1 LTEANI
7 EFPVAKERVSRL
19 GLGGTTVLAV
29 ALALAGCTTEPTYNS
44 GGDRSSSIGGATP
57 GNVVREDD
65 KKSASAEEQEKLSPR
80 QKRAAAQSAAA
91 AAGVAILI
99 AKKLQ
104 EVADQCKALGRPE
117 YQIDCL
123 GDGFAAVSQDMPADA
138 EFGDARAAIAEA
150 SRSLN
155 ALAEENKATDLPPIE
170 RPNVA
175 GQIVPV
181 AVDRLAASR
190 ERAARIVE
198 ETQTVLL
205 RSSETDPAH
214 VEPYQRIVA
223 ALDSSKVLL
232 RS

>member
-1 LTEANI
+1 LTEENI
-7 EFPVAKERVSRL
+7 EFPVAKERVGRL

-29 ALALAGCTTEPTYNS
+29 ALARAGCASEPVYNS
-44 GGDRSSSIGGATP
+44 GGDRGSSIGGATP
-57 GNVVREDD
+57 GNVTRPDD
-65 KKSASAEEQEKLSPR
+65 RKSAEDERKMSPKA
-80 QKRAAAQSAAA
+80 KRAAAQSAAA
-91 AAGVAILI
+91 AAGVAVVI

-104 EVADQCKALGRPE
+104 EVADQCKALGRPAYE
-117 YQIDCL
+117 IDSL
-123 GDGFAAVSQDMPADA
+123 GDGKAAVSQDIPDDAD
-138 EFGDARAAIAEA
+138 FGAARAAVAQA
-150 SRSLN
+150 ARSLN
-155 ALAEENKATDLPPIE
+155 ALAEENRATDLPPIE